1 MFHVKQFEKLAE
13 YCLKNGIR
21 YGQKEEERFE
31 AFYEFLIEK
40 NKVMNLTAITEPEE
54 VELRHYIDSV
64 SSVPVLKE
72 LFGDRLSEEPVKG
85 IDLGT
90 GAGFPGIPLAI
101 VLSEYRFTLA
111 DSLNKRVDF
120 LKEAVK
126 MMDLGNAEP
135 LHGRAEEI
143 GQSDL
148 RESFDLCVS
157 RAVADLSVLL
167 EYCLPLVKIGG
178 YAVLYKSGEFK
189 DELHRAEYAMQ
200 LLGGTL
206 QNVREFVLPGS
217 DIRRS
222 FIIIEK
228 RNAAPIKYPRRSGK
242 PSKSPLMTKQ

>member
-21 YGQKEEERFE
+21 YGQKEEEQFE
-31 AFYEFLIEK
+31 VFYEFLIEK
-40 NKVMNLTAITEPEE
+40 NKVMNLTAVTEPEE

-72 LFGDRLSEEPVKG
+72 LFGGRLSEEPGKG

-101 VLSEYRFTLA
+101 VLPECRFTLA

-135 LHGRAEEI
+135 LQGRAEEI

-189 DELHRAEYAMQ
+189 DELHRAKYAMQ
-200 LLGGTL
+200 LL
-206 QNVREFVLPGS
+206 
-217 DIRRS
+217 
-222 FIIIEK
+222 
-228 RNAAPIKYPRRSGK
+228 
-242 PSKSPLMTKQ
+242 

>member
-1 MFHVKQFEKLAE
+1 MKQFEKLAE

-21 YGQKEEERFE
+21 YDRTEEERFE
-31 AFYEFLIEK
+31 TFYEFLIEK
-40 NKVMNLTAITEPEE
+40 NKVMNLTAVTEPEE

-72 LFGDRLSEEPVKG
+72 LFGDSLGENPVKG

-90 GAGFPGIPLAI
+90 GAGFPGVPLAI
-101 VLSEYRFTLA
+101 VMPEYHITLA

-126 MMDLGNAEP
+126 LMGLTNAQP
-135 LHGRAEEI
+135 LQGRAEEI

-178 YAVLYKSGEFK
+178 FAVLYKSGEFRE
-189 DELHRAEYAMQ
+189 ELHRAEYAMQ

-206 QNVREFVLPGS
+206 QDVREFVLPGS

-242 PSKSPLMTKQ
+242 PSKSPLTTKQ